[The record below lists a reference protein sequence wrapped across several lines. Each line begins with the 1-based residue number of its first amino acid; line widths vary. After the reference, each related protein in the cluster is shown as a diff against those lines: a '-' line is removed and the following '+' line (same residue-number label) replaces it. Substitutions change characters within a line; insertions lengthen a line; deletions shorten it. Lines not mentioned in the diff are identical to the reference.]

1 MSGREKELFEWF
13 IFSLD
18 NILPTLT
25 INERMEIIEK
35 IMNTIK
41 SKYCIHCGSDNPRCQ
56 CENDE

>member
-35 IMNTIK
+35 IMNK
-41 SKYCIHCGSDNPRCQ
+41 R
-56 CENDE
+56 